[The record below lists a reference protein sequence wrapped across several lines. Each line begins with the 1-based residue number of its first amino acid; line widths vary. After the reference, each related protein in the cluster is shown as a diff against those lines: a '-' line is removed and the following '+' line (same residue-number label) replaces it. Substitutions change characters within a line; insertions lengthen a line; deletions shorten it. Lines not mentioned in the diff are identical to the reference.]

1 MKNVKR
7 LALIALKNFKSN
19 YTFEPKRKFFFD
31 EISTGK
37 LNAIS
42 FEFVNF
48 GFEWRAFAISFK
60 K

>member
-48 GFEWRAFAISFK
+48 GFE
-60 K
+60 